1 MEAGWRS
8 GPRHRV
14 TAPSRT
20 PECWRCGVEGRSKS
34 NAGRVL
40 RYVGLVVEGIHI
52 GTVLL
57 CAPCLET
64 RTPLDPDPLHVD
76 TAA

>member
-1 MEAGWRS
+1 MDQGWRS

-14 TAPSRT
+14 TIPST
-20 PECWRCGVEGRSKS
+20 PECWRCAEPGRGKV

-40 RYVGLVVEGIHI
+40 RHVGLVVEGIHI